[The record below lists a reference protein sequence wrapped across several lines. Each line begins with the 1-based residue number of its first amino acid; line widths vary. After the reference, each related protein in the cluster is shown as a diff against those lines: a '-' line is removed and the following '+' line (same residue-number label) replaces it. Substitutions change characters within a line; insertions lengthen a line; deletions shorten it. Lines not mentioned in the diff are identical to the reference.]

1 VNKTKIKTLVQE
13 ETAEDLPFAPPEVRY
28 LSERYIVELPVSD
41 NHFGNPWE
49 LRVHVAKILERH
61 LGDEVQLTSMKIKK
75 PHLLSKT
82 KARFKKQ
89 EPCARLYVTVKF

>member
-1 VNKTKIKTLVQE
+1 MSKIKIQDQT

-28 LSERYIVELPVSD
+28 LAERYVVELPVSD
-41 NHFGNPWE
+41 SHFGDPWE

-82 KARFKKQ
+82 KAKLKKQ